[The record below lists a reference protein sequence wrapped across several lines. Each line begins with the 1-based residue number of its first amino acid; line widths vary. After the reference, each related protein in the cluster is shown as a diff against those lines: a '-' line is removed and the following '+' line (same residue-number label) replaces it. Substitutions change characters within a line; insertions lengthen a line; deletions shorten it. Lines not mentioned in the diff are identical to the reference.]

1 MPAHITH
8 ALAGLRC
15 LRDAPGSEGP
25 SRSAAFL
32 LGCQGP
38 DIFSHNRLTKPLAL
52 AYSRLL
58 HRRGYG
64 TFCASFAE
72 RVISGRDGQSAHGQ
86 SAHDSSSSDWL
97 FGFVTHQA
105 VDRAL
110 HPYIVYRSYYTGGTG
125 LDGVSPA
132 RMHAF
137 LERILDTGLYR
148 MLEKKPVSAFDSA
161 VMLLDGDLSPLV
173 EDIAFS
179 LARTYPGETDD
190 PEDLRS
196 RVTNAL
202 TDSRLYYDAT
212 NPARVSMDEA
222 PDPARAG
229 TFLRFGIDGVALL
242 HPEKLAPGVDWLNEC
257 RSLWL
262 DPITGAERH
271 ESVSELFHGAVECA
285 GAAMGALRAAL
296 DGTLKIDEL
305 ARVIGNGPLSV
316 TGCDGHIAPVRFS
329 DPFDLALT
337 LRAEADKRLAW
348 LSSYADVDP

>member
-15 LRDAPGSEGP
+15 LRDAPGSEAL

-64 TFCASFAE
+64 MFCASLAE
-72 RVISGRDGQSAHGQ
+72 CVGSGMGGQSPNG
-86 SAHDSSSSDWL
+86 SISRDWL

-110 HPYIVYRSYYTGGTG
+110 HPYIVYRSYYPGDTG
-125 LDGVSPA
+125 LAGVSPA

-137 LERILDTGLYR
+137 LERILDTELYR
-148 MLEKKPVSAFDSA
+148 TLEKKPVSAFDSDA
-161 VMLLDGDLSPLV
+161 LLLDGDRSRLV
-173 EDIAFS
+173 EDISFALS
-179 LARTYPGETDD
+179 RTYPGEAEDRD
-190 PEDLRS
+190 DLRS
-196 RVTNAL
+196 RVANAL
-202 TDSRLYYDAT
+202 SDSRLYYDMT
-212 NPARVSMDEA
+212 NPARVSMDDA
-222 PDPARAG
+222 PDPERAG
-229 TFLRFGIDGVALL
+229 KFLRFGIDGVALL
-242 HPEKLAPGVDWLNEC
+242 HPERVASGVDWLNDG

-285 GAAMGALRAAL
+285 RAAMDALGAAL
-296 DGTLKIDEL
+296 DGTLKPDEL
-305 ARVIGNGPLSV
+305 AISIGNGPLSA
-316 TGCDGHIAPVRFS
+316 TGGDGQIAPVRFS
-329 DPFDLALT
+329 DPFDLSRT
-337 LRAEADKRLAW
+337 LRAEADKRLVW